1 MILFET
7 AIVEVPASDVE
18 RKDFRKIFIM
28 AGIALIA
35 LAVII
40 INL

>member
-1 MILFET
+1 MKLFVN
-7 AIVEVPASDVE
+7 ALIEVPTSDVE

-28 AGIALIA
+28 AGISLIA

-40 INL
+40 TL

>member
-1 MILFET
+1 MNVFET
-7 AIVEVPASDVE
+7 VDVQVPASDVE
-18 RKDFRKIFIM
+18 RKDFKLIFTM

-40 INL
+40 II